1 VQQGSELREIMREV
15 SKLRAALKPR
25 AAQAKLESAETGKVA
40 GKRITSQ
47 RAREMADL
55 LFKCGGLETTRA
67 VLEQLMTRSD
77 VAQLQSDAVVKSR
90 AKTADAKTAR
100 AMLEAAKAFFN
111 QLMPGEKR
119 LVPGKWQKSK
129 LHSGMTWVHEHEVA
143 GGRRSQADRNAFWAG
158 AAALLPRDIFKS
170 RGGRA
175 AMRILGVQYR
185 VIKKGAKLRGEME
198 DRGGGWKLLTTAP
211 HRDRVDGALITEW

>member
-1 VQQGSELREIMREV
+1 VQQGSELRTIMREV

-25 AAQAKLESAETGKVA
+25 AAQAKLESAETGKAA
-40 GKRITSQ
+40 GKRIIDQ
-47 RAREMADL
+47 RAGELADL

-67 VLEQLMTRSD
+67 VLARLMARSD
-77 VAQLQSDAVVKSR
+77 VAQLLSDAVLQSR
-90 AKTADAKTAR
+90 ANATDAKTAR

-119 LVPGKWQKSK
+119 LVPGKWAKSK
-129 LHSGMTWVHEHEVA
+129 VHSGTTWVPEHWVA
-143 GGRRSQADRNAFWAG
+143 GGRRSLADRNAFWAS

-175 AMRILGVQYR
+175 AMRILGVHYR
-185 VIKKGAKLRGEME
+185 VIKQGAKLRGEME